1 MLAIKKARKLIAEN
15 PTSTASQTLADL
27 VLALESQKS
36 YPLHALYELDMKRF
50 ELALEILKE
59 WRLDRYYAS
68 KLRLLDASAQAL
80 DLAKPLPAAGASPS
94 TEPAPAPGTTVP
106 PA

>member
-1 MLAIKKARKLIAEN
+1 MLAIKKARKLIAED

-27 VLALESQKS
+27 VVALEAQKDFS
-36 YPLHALYELDMKRF
+36 LHALYELDMKRF
-50 ELALEILKE
+50 ELALDILKE

-80 DLAKPLPAAGASPS
+80 VLAQAAQA
-94 TEPAPAPGTTVP
+94 VP
-106 PA
+106 PTEKTPG

>member
-1 MLAIKKARKLIAEN
+1 MLAIKKARKLIAED
-15 PTSTASQTLADL
+15 PTSAASQTLADL
-27 VLALESQKS
+27 VVALEAQKDFS
-36 YPLHALYELDMKRF
+36 LHALYELDMKRF

-80 DLAKPLPAAGASPS
+80 VLAQAAHAEPP
-94 TEPAPAPGTTVP
+94 TEQTPG
-106 PA
+106 